1 MVKSCDTRFEMEPA
15 VTGQTIEWL
24 VWSAITARSGGAL
37 HCYLPLR
44 DLGVDAMVRHRESGR
59 SVAVQVKGRTRLE
72 ERVLHIHVQIEEAD
86 VPGAVLVA
94 VVVDERALT
103 IEKPLFV
110 VPMTDLKRLAGIVRY
125 GSRRAYAFEVPYPP
139 RGASHWQPFACSL
152 EELSQR
158 LLPVVAASGELEE
171 SGEARLGATGYLGEM
186 SLLRH
191 LAASDVLSVFHAAPD
206 TEFVEYLVLR
216 IDTGKYAGV
225 QVKCVEVD
233 DAGAGMIHVPERTFS
248 QGAGDMMVVFVRV
261 GDEGCDAAL
270 HPSCFVIPASD
281 IARLAF
287 EHDGRFDIDVNP
299 SAPGRLGK
307 YRLAVTELRGRME
320 ALLGSVFS
328 RGTSAFRRQEFDR
341 PSDHG

>member
-1 MVKSCDTRFEMEPA
+1 MSRVAILILMEPA

-44 DLGVDAMVRHRESGR
+44 DLGVDAMVRHRASGT

-72 ERVLHIHVQIEEAD
+72 EKILRIHVQTEEAD

-94 VVVDERALT
+94 VVVDEQALT
-103 IEKPLFV
+103 IAEPLFV
-110 VPMTDLKRLAGIVRY
+110 VPMADLKRLATVVPY
-125 GSRRAYAFEVPYPP
+125 GPRHAYSFEVPYPP
-139 RGASHWQPFACSL
+139 LGASHWQPFACSL
-152 EELSQR
+152 EQVAQR
-158 LLPVVAASGELEE
+158 LLPVGAYAEELEE
-171 SGEARLGATGYLGEM
+171 SGESRFGATGYLGEM

-233 DAGAGMIHVPERTFS
+233 DAGAGMIHVPQRTFS
-248 QGAGDMMVVFVRV
+248 PGAGDMMVVFMRV
-261 GDEGCDAAL
+261 GDVASDAAL
-270 HPSCFVIPASD
+270 HPLCFVIPAAD
-281 IARLAF
+281 IAGLASS
-287 EHDGRFDIDVNP
+287 HDGRFDINVNP
-299 SAPGRLGK
+299 SVAGRLGK

-320 ALLGSVFS
+320 ELLG
-328 RGTSAFRRQEFDR
+328 
-341 PSDHG
+341 

>member
-1 MVKSCDTRFEMEPA
+1 MEPA

-72 ERVLHIHVQIEEAD
+72 ERILRIHVQTEEAD

-103 IEKPLFV
+103 IAEPLFV
-110 VPMTDLKRLAGIVRY
+110 VPMADLKRLAKVVPY
-125 GSRRAYAFEVPYPP
+125 GPRRAYSFEVPYPP
-139 RGASHWQPFACSL
+139 LGASQWQPFACSL
-152 EELSQR
+152 EQLAER
-158 LLPVVAASGELEE
+158 LLPTAAKLEE
-171 SGEARLGATGYLGEM
+171 SGESRLGATGYLGEM

-233 DAGAGMIHVPERTFS
+233 DAGAGMLHVPQRTFS
-248 QGAGDMMVVFVRV
+248 PGAGDMMVVFVRV
-261 GDEGCDAAL
+261 GDVGTDAAL
-270 HPSCFVIPASD
+270 HPSSFVVPAAD
-281 IARLAF
+281 IAGLAS

-320 ALLGSVFS
+320 ALLG
-328 RGTSAFRRQEFDR
+328 
-341 PSDHG
+341 